1 MASVQTI
8 DNASTPW
15 PTIDSSMLINL
26 RDAFDNPTGHTESN
40 YPKPGQVLIHELPHA
55 WPIENLSFLSRCI
68 CNGAAR
74 GRKHCDDGAPYLET
88 GTTSDPPGR
97 RSALSSRPPWSTVGS
112 EERDPAQEEHRRTR
126 MTHLDTYLITYSWAS
141 CANRERKTSQ
151 AGDAEKR
158 KSESVSG
165 GKMSET
171 LWQNPFLHRGACRSP
186 MGQGQARFTAGPFG
200 T

>member
-15 PTIDSSMLINL
+15 PTIDRSMLINL

-97 RSALSSRPPWSTVGS
+97 RSALSSRPPWSTIGFGGTRPGS
-112 EERDPAQEEHRRTR
+112 RGTPKDQDDPYGYI
-126 MTHLDTYLITYSWAS
+126 LDNIQL
-141 CANRERKTSQ
+141 
-151 AGDAEKR
+151 
-158 KSESVSG
+158 
-165 GKMSET
+165 
-171 LWQNPFLHRGACRSP
+171 
-186 MGQGQARFTAGPFG
+186 GQLRQP
-200 T
+200 